1 MANHKDAVKRA
12 RQSEEARVR
21 NKHHRSRMRNQVK
34 ALRAAVDAGDGKAAR
49 AMFNEVVSVIQQ
61 VASKGVIHPNQAA
74 RRISRL
80 NAAIKKLTTP

>member
-34 ALRAAVDAGDGKAAR
+34 ALRAAVEAGDGAAAKAMLDQA
-49 AMFNEVVSVIQQ
+49 VSVIQK
-61 VASKGVIHPNQAA
+61 VAAKGVIHPNQAA
-74 RRISRL
+74 RRVSRL
-80 NAAIKKLTTP
+80 NAAVKKLVAP